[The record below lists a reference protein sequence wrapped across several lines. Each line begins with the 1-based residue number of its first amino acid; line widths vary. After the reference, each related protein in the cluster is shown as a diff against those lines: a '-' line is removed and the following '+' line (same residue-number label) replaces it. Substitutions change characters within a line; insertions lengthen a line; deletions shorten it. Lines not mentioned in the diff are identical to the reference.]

1 MEIKGL
7 KREEEGRRN
16 GRRRR
21 KEGKGGKKD
30 LKNVNREEGVEVWK
44 RKSDRGTET
53 ERRESEW

>member
-44 RKSDRGTET
+44 RKSDGGTET